1 MTKNK
6 IKNYTPEILKQKLG
20 EIFKRFGGVSL
31 VYLFGSQVTGKTG
44 EMSDLDIGIL
54 WDEKEK
60 AIMIKS
66 CELGNKI
73 ADILK
78 DENIQVVP
86 LNEQGLSF
94 CFNVIKFGVCIFGDE
109 SKRVKYETSIL
120 NQYLDFH
127 YFANQYNQSFSRH
140 ISEK

>member
-1 MTKNK
+1 MTKAQ
-6 IKNYTPEILKQKLG
+6 IKSYSPEILKQKLG
-20 EIFKRFGGVSL
+20 KVFKSFGGVSL

-44 EMSDLDIGIL
+44 VMSDLDIGIL

-60 AIMIKS
+60 AVMIKS
-66 CELGNKI
+66 CEIGNKI

-94 CFNVIKFGVCIFGDE
+94 CFNVIKFGICIFGNE
-109 SKRVKYETSIL
+109 SKRVRYETSIL
-120 NQYLDFH
+120 NQYLDFQ
-127 YFANQYNQSFSRH
+127 YFASQYNQSFSGH
-140 ISEK
+140 ILGK